1 MAREYLK
8 SASKTSTSDST
19 DVRDTVQ
26 MILDEIETGGEN
38 VAKAYAE
45 KFDRYAGNLVLSA
58 DEIAAAAEQV
68 PQRLKDDIRF
78 AHDNVQRFAE
88 AQMQTLS
95 DVELEVV
102 PGLIAGQRS
111 IPCRAAGCYVPGGR
125 YSHIAS
131 AIMTVA
137 TAR

>member
-1 MAREYLK
+1 MARECLK

-26 MILDEIETGGEN
+26 MILDEIETGGDN

-68 PQRLKDDIRF
+68 PQRLKHDIRF
-78 AHDNVQRFAE
+78 AHDNVQR
-88 AQMQTLS
+88 LS
-95 DVELEVV
+95 
-102 PGLIAGQRS
+102 LI
-111 IPCRAAGCYVPGGR
+111 
-125 YSHIAS
+125 HI
-131 AIMTVA
+131 
-137 TAR
+137 